1 MQTIIKIICVVV
13 SGIITFAVLDF
24 IIQKFINWY
33 MEKTTKKDNVKEG
46 KK

>member
-1 MQTIIKIICVVV
+1 MQTIIKIISVVV
-13 SGIITFAVLDF
+13 SGVLIFALLDF
-24 IIQKFINWY
+24 IIQKFINWF